1 MHCLSALALSSAVA
15 LFPQETP
22 SPEPAGRALPE
33 LSTPRMACPVA
44 PIVARLP
51 AGGEAYHDLNVPPGE
66 WLLRVSSAETSPYV
80 SLQIPEGEDA
90 NEAENSFLY
99 SMVNSVRLSARKGT
113 SVRLRLSASAE
124 DEGALYTVSV
134 HPVRPRPRWKLHSEQ
149 GLELHPSFTL
159 PTLAGPRCAAPVTAT
174 LRAGTRYRVSVN
186 CDTTDVRVV
195 VPAQNGL
202 RAQLHDDW
210 TEMAFDEEFED
221 PGRLCDS
228 RQSFVAPRDGLYV
241 FWCIADTA
249 DFRARAT
256 CRIEQSRLDEE
267 RLFPKQIAWYG
278 PDRDGEE
285 RSVVL
290 WHRPDLWLV
299 PKDPAVFVPIPAQK
313 PAQLIFASDETQA
326 EYVIRSAAGVD
337 FPVHVTPQSRESY
350 TLTLLEGEPG
360 VWLASQGADGPVAF
374 HVSTPLGQRPPEVS
388 SSRVLLLELPAI
400 LRGSVK
406 AGARASVVVHGGGS
420 SPQIAMRGAGILAQC
435 TDPTGFSM
443 LATTEGLA
451 TRAGEVEVLITA
463 AGAEPGAIACVS
475 ISGFEAQPVGEGV
488 SLELAE
494 LQWLSTPGRTVV
506 ETQGDWSE
514 EDERLPSGTRVD
526 WLRVPMEAGHVYRI
540 LAGAD
545 STPDLILD
553 VPGSSRRSAAGGVAI
568 LRPAKSGDATVGL
581 AAPGVDAR
589 GAYAVQVVDLGP
601 EIEDAAPAAELR
613 R

>member
-1 MHCLSALALSSAVA
+1 MPWPLPFVLASAFAL
-15 LFPQETP
+15 LPQEQGASEP
-22 SPEPAGRALPE
+22 SKPPLPQ
-33 LSTPRMACPVA
+33 LSTPTMACPVA
-44 PIVARLP
+44 PIVARVP
-51 AGGEAYHDLNVPPGE
+51 AGGEAFHDFSLPPGE
-66 WLLRVSSAETSPYV
+66 WLLRLGSAETSPYV
-80 SLQIPEGEDA
+80 TLQIPEGEDA
-90 NEAENSFLY
+90 NEPENGVLY
-99 SMVNSVRLSARKGT
+99 TVVNCARLSARKGT
-113 SVRLRLSASAE
+113 RVRMLVSARAE

-134 HPVRPRPRWKLHSEQ
+134 HPVRPRPRWRMHSEQ
-149 GLELHPSFTL
+149 QLELHPSFTL
-159 PTLAGPRCAAPVTAT
+159 PTLAGPRCAAPVTAM
-174 LRAGTRYRVSVN
+174 LRAGTRYRVSVDS
-186 CDTTDVRVV
+186 DTTDVRVV

-202 RAQLHDDW
+202 RAQLQDDW
-210 TEMAFDEEFED
+210 TEHALDEEFAD
-221 PGRLCDS
+221 PGRMCDS

-256 CRIEQSRLDEE
+256 CRVEASRIDEE
-267 RLFPKQIAWYG
+267 GLFPENIAWFG
-278 PDRDGEE
+278 PERDGDE

-313 PAQLIFASDETQA
+313 PAQLLFASAETEAQ
-326 EYVIRSAAGVD
+326 YVIRSVAGVE
-337 FPVHVTPQSRESY
+337 FPVQVTPQSQQSY

-360 VWLASQGADGPVAF
+360 VWLESRGANGPIAF
-374 HVSTPLGQRPPEVS
+374 HVSAPVGKRATEWSGGRALFLP
-388 SSRVLLLELPAI
+388 LPAI

-406 AGARASVVVHGGGS
+406 AGARASIVVHGGGA
-420 SPQIAMRGAGILAQC
+420 SPQVAMRGAGILAQC

-451 TRAGEVEVLITA
+451 TRDGEVEVLITA

-475 ISGFEAQPVGEGV
+475 IRGFEAQPVGEGV
-488 SLELAE
+488 ALDLAE
-494 LQWLSTPGRTVV
+494 LQWLSTPGRIVLA
-506 ETQGDWSE
+506 TQGEWSD

-568 LRPAKSGDATVGL
+568 LRPGKSGDATVGL
-581 AAPGVDAR
+581 AAAGVDAR
-589 GAYAVQVVDLGP
+589 GLYAVQVVDLGLESESVP
-601 EIEDAAPAAELR
+601 EAVEVR